1 MSRDYFAVVDRII
14 HPRWTNIR
22 RRVRKAL
29 EQAYQDGLN
38 DAADVLDEAAD
49 VLTEGRRALR
59 GGLGPK
65 PATPSLGT
73 VRTSELQ

>member
-1 MSRDYFAVVDRII
+1 MRDFKAVVDRII

-29 EQAYQDGLN
+29 EQAYRDGLN

-59 GGLGPK
+59 SPTQS
-65 PATPSLGT
+65 PPSLGA
-73 VRTSELQ
+73 VRPSALQ